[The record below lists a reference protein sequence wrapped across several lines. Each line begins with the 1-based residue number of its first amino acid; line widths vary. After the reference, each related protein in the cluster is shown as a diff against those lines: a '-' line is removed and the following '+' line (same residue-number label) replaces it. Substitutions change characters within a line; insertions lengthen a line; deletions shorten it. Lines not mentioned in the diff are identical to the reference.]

1 MPGML
6 STFIDWQI
14 GLSRRFDRL
23 LPEKYRIDGH
33 DDFRDNVLPRHIGSD
48 LLIYDV
54 GGGSRPY
61 VGIDLKE
68 DLNLKVVGLDVD
80 MRELGS
86 APPGSYDR
94 TICADLTT
102 YRGCND
108 ADLVICQATLEHVR
122 DTERAFAALATIP
135 KPGGRVA
142 IFVPSRNAVF
152 ARLNL
157 LLPEGVKRFFL
168 FKIFPRKDRGHEG
181 FKAYY
186 DKCTPRL
193 FARMANRSG
202 FEIELQKSYFIS
214 SYFAF
219 FLPAYV
225 LWRLWIL
232 SFHTLAGDQ
241 AAESFVMVLRLLPAP
256 ACQGAKR
263 TGAHAD
269 AGVSR

>member
-1 MPGML
+1 MPGVVRTL
-6 STFIDWQI
+6 IDWQV
-14 GLSRRFDRL
+14 GLSERFDRL
-23 LPEKYRIDGH
+23 LPAKYKIDGH
-33 DDFRDNVLPRHIGSD
+33 DDFRDNILPRHIRRD
-48 LLIYDV
+48 VLIYDV

-61 VGIDLKE
+61 VSVSLKR

-80 MRELGS
+80 ARELGA

-94 TICADLTT
+94 SICADLTT

-157 LLPEGVKRFFL
+157 LLPEWVKRSLL
-168 FKIFPRKDRGHEG
+168 FRIFPHKELGHEG

-193 FARMANRSG
+193 FACMASRCG
-202 FEIELQKSYFIS
+202 FQIELQKSYFIS
-214 SYFAF
+214 SYFSF
-219 FLPAYV
+219 FVPAYV

-232 SFHTLAGDQ
+232 GFHAVAGDQ

-256 ACQGAKR
+256 ACQDAER